1 MASLKNMIAQKKTM
15 IGEKAQQFLEEKP
28 LPQAISS
35 SSPILGGRGRRMA
48 AGVSRESRSSQRSPF
63 MQTE

>member
-28 LPQAISS
+28 LPQALSS
-35 SSPILGGRGRRMA
+35 QSPIIGGSGRRMA
-48 AGVSRESRSSQRSPF
+48 AGFDRESRSSHKSPF
-63 MQTE
+63 R